1 MSERQDIFI
10 FEMRLIISK
19 LHSRNVFARLPLS
32 LGHDTS
38 PKQWAE
44 KKEEQGAGQE
54 ESFLCYLYTAFT
66 PRPVACS
73 NSDAITFYIC
83 FILCAAQEQ
92 SRAEQLL
99 CIIVIQLAGL

>member
-19 LHSRNVFARLPLS
+19 LHSRNVFVRLPLS

-44 KKEEQGAGQE
+44 KEEGAREQGKRKV
-54 ESFLCYLYTAFT
+54 SFATC
-66 PRPVACS
+66 PVACP